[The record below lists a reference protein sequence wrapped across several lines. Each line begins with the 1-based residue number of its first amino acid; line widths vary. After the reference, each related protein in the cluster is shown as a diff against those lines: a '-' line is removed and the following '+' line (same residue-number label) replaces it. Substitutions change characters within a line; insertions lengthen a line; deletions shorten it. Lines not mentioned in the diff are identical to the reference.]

1 MLAAVVWTF
10 WMAVAITGL
19 AVIALIATVAGY
31 LAKVVKL
38 KYPPRQADR

>member
-10 WMAVAITGL
+10 WMAVAITAL

-31 LAKVVKL
+31 LAKVVKP
-38 KYPPRQADR
+38 KYPPRQ